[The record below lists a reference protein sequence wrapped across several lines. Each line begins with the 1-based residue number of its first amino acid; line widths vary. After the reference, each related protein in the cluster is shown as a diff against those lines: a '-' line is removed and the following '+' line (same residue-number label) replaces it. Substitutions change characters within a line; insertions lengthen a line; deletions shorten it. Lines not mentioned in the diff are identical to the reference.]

1 MRFLAL
7 NVLSIM
13 LCFVESSSIHFFADS
28 KSELCKGRSASW
40 PGKLPAIQGYEREL
54 TRVRLQADDFQLN
67 ELLLSPDRGKRTI
80 IRSKRISIVTW
91 FGKATPFTVTSL
103 SFTTLRKPAS
113 K

>member
-40 PGKLPAIQGYEREL
+40 PGKLPAMQGYEREL
-54 TRVRLQADDFQLN
+54 TRVHCLQADDFQLN
-67 ELLLSPDRGKRTI
+67 ELLSPDRGKRTI
-80 IRSKRISIVTW
+80 IRSKRISIVT
-91 FGKATPFTVTSL
+91 
-103 SFTTLRKPAS
+103 
-113 K
+113 